1 MKPAKNRYKDYFKN
15 HYSAKFDDSDIERD
29 KRWFYS
35 QFQIIKSLISIFPA
49 SEILE
54 IGSGF
59 GGLYSFL
66 NHKKYIGIEM
76 DREVV
81 NFANDFFKTD
91 KFLNISLEEFNTK
104 KKFDYIFAIEV
115 LEHLDNPKEGIAKIH
130 NLLNNQGMFIGTS
143 PYPFK
148 KNIDA
153 DRTHN
158 FVLHPEN
165 WKRLFLNEGFSN
177 VNLYPMSFFPSL
189 WRISRYVNIKIP
201 FYLPFKHFISTCLI
215 IAKK

>member
-1 MKPAKNRYKDYFKN
+1 MKKLKVD
-15 HYSAKFDDSDIERD
+15 
-29 KRWFYS
+29 
-35 QFQIIKSLISIFPA
+35 
-49 SEILE
+49 
-54 IGSGF
+54 
-59 GGLYSFL
+59 
-66 NHKKYIGIEM
+66 
-76 DREVV
+76 
-81 NFANDFFKTD
+81 
-91 KFLNISLEEFNTK
+91 K